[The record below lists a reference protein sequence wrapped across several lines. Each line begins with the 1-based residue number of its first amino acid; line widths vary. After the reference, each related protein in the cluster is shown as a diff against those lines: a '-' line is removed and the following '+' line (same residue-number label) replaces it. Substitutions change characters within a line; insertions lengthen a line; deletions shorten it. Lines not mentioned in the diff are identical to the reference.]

1 MKRKVLFAAL
11 LTGAIATMTTKAAET
26 TNYVSLTIE
35 KTDGTSQSLTAI
47 GLSITY
53 ANGMFAAS
61 NETESVTLP
70 LSDICSM
77 YFSNQQVTTAANGI
91 STVNADVTTADYSV
105 GDGIYNLGGQRI
117 GDLSAQSS
125 LRRGVYIIRENGQSK
140 KVNIK

>member
-70 LSDICSM
+70 LIDICSM

-105 GDGIYNLGGQRI
+105 GDGIYNLVANA
-117 GDLSAQSS
+117 SATCPPNPPCAA
-125 LRRGVYIIRENGQSK
+125 VYTLFAKTDNPRK
-140 KVNIK
+140 